1 MMVEVAIVECD
12 GYEDIKK
19 RVEEAIKLAGGLKT
33 SGKVL
38 IKPNAGSPSPPSKAA
53 NTNPLLV
60 AAMVE
65 IIRDH
70 AESVVVGERDG
81 IACSASKCLK
91 KSGIEEAANGSGA
104 EVRLLDDDP
113 QIDVKIDGKRLKS
126 VKLPKTVV
134 ECDTIINIPK
144 LKTNSF
150 SLLTLG
156 IKNLMGLIG
165 REDRTRFHRTDLP
178 QLLVDLSRVIKP
190 DLTIIDGVFAMEG
203 QGPVYGNVI
212 DLGLLIA
219 GKDIVATDAVA
230 SYVTGFYPEEV
241 DTTRIAAW
249 EGIGTSNMDDIKIV
263 GSDIEVV
270 KKPIKRPLS
279 TLSGMYPNVDV
290 YMGGACKGCYDP
302 LMIIFEG
309 LKLRGEL
316 EEMGDI
322 KVIIGKDAP
331 LPDSPGDKTLV
342 IGDCAKEH
350 MDKGLFIEGCPPIL
364 DLFKIRLS

>member
-1 MMVEVAIVECD
+1 
-12 GYEDIKK
+12 
-19 RVEEAIKLAGGLKT
+19 
-33 SGKVL
+33 
-38 IKPNAGSPSPPSKAA
+38 
-53 NTNPLLV
+53 
-60 AAMVE
+60 
-65 IIRDH
+65 
-70 AESVVVGERDG
+70 
-81 IACSASKCLK
+81 
-91 KSGIEEAANGSGA
+91 
-104 EVRLLDDDP
+104 
-113 QIDVKIDGKRLKS
+113 
-126 VKLPKTVV
+126 
-134 ECDTIINIPK
+134 
-144 LKTNSF
+144 
-150 SLLTLG
+150 TLG